1 MFNLVSNYK
10 PTGDQPEA
18 IEYLSKGIEEG
29 KKFQTLLGVTG
40 SGKTFTMA
48 NVIQKVQKPTL
59 ILAHNKTLAGQLY
72 SEFKEFFPENAVE
85 YFVSYYDYYQ
95 PESYI
100 PSSDTY
106 IEKDSSVND
115 EIDKLRHSATLSLFE
130 RKDVIIVASVS
141 CIYGLGDPED
151 YQELMLSLRP
161 GMQKGRN
168 VIMKKLVEMQYT
180 RNEIDFKRGTF
191 RAKGDILEIYPS
203 NQEESTL
210 RVEFWGDEIEKI
222 AEINFK
228 EENFYPIEIY
238 VQNNKLALIGNIA
251 YNENLKMST
260 EMQDISEAPKSK
272 TGIIIY
278 DITDR
283 SNPKEIR
290 NVMLEGSYITSMSRM
305 IDENIYFA
313 VSENIYGYD
322 ISCKSIE
329 ELNENDYMPKYTDT
343 AISNE
348 EKCISYDKIY
358 NLDETEDAN
367 YLILVGININ
377 GDNEADIQ
385 TFLGAGTYLYS
396 SEKNMYIA
404 TNEVEYDE
412 NYKVINT
419 KTKLMKFEL
428 NNGKIIYKAK
438 GKVEGSVNNQ
448 FSMDEN
454 GDNFRIATTIG
465 EIWSNQN
472 TSNNLYV
479 LNDKLEEIGKIEGL
493 AEGEKIYSVR
503 YMGSKAY
510 VVTFKQ
516 TDPFWVIDLS
526 DATNPQIL
534 GEVQLPG
541 YSVYLH
547 PYDEKHIIGFGYDT
561 KENGTRVTNNGLKL
575 VMFDVS
581 DFTNPQVVF
590 QIAVGDSKYTYSE
603 LLYNHKS
610 AIFSK
615 EKGIMA
621 FPINSSSGLKTNSRA
636 VIYKIDLENGFS
648 LQGEIGTISNN
659 YEEEVRRIVF
669 VNGNY
674 YTLSYSQVR
683 VADMDSLNV
692 FKIIDI

>member
-1 MFNLVSNYK
+1 MKTDKQFIDEIYKKYDEYQKEEKIKRQKVMKRIINIAAVFVVALSSVVVFSQKKTPKVLQEMKKEDVAKIDLETVGNFENFYNIIKSKNSTNGETKYSFNLQESITDVAKSDMLETRSN
-10 PTGDQPEA
+10 TNIQVENVDEGD
-18 IEYLSKGIEEG
+18 IVKTDDKYIYYLSK
-29 KKFQTLLGVTG
+29 QR
-40 SGKTFTMA
+40 
-48 NVIQKVQKPTL
+48 L
-59 ILAHNKTLAGQLY
+59 IIINA
-72 SEFKEFFPENAVE
+72 ENAE
-85 YFVSYYDYYQ
+85 TS
-95 PESYI
+95 
-100 PSSDTY
+100 
-106 IEKDSSVND
+106 
-115 EIDKLRHSATLSLFE
+115 
-130 RKDVIIVASVS
+130 
-141 CIYGLGDPED
+141 G
-151 YQELMLSLRP
+151 
-161 GMQKGRN
+161 
-168 VIMKKLVEMQYT
+168 
-180 RNEIDFKRGTF
+180 
-191 RAKGDILEIYPS
+191 
-203 NQEESTL
+203 
-210 RVEFWGDEIEKI
+210 KI

-290 NVMLEGSYITSMSRM
+290 NVTLEGSYITSMSRM

-610 AIFSK
+610 AIF
-615 EKGIMA
+615 
-621 FPINSSSGLKTNSRA
+621 
-636 VIYKIDLENGFS
+636 
-648 LQGEIGTISNN
+648 
-659 YEEEVRRIVF
+659 
-669 VNGNY
+669 
-674 YTLSYSQVR
+674 
-683 VADMDSLNV
+683 
-692 FKIIDI
+692 

>member
-1 MFNLVSNYK
+1 MKTDKQFIDEIYKKYDEYQKEEKIKKQKAMRKIINIAAVFVVALSSVVVFSQKKTPKVLQEMKKEEVAKIDLETVGNFENFYNIIKSKNSINAETKHSVNLQESMIDETKTEKLESNSN
-10 PTGDQPEA
+10 TNVQVENVDEGD
-18 IEYLSKGIEEG
+18 IVKTDDKYIYYLSK
-29 KKFQTLLGVTG
+29 QR
-40 SGKTFTMA
+40 
-48 NVIQKVQKPTL
+48 L
-59 ILAHNKTLAGQLY
+59 IIINA
-72 SEFKEFFPENAVE
+72 ENAE
-85 YFVSYYDYYQ
+85 TS
-95 PESYI
+95 
-100 PSSDTY
+100 
-106 IEKDSSVND
+106 
-115 EIDKLRHSATLSLFE
+115 
-130 RKDVIIVASVS
+130 
-141 CIYGLGDPED
+141 
-151 YQELMLSLRP
+151 
-161 GMQKGRN
+161 
-168 VIMKKLVEMQYT
+168 
-180 RNEIDFKRGTF
+180 
-191 RAKGDILEIYPS
+191 
-203 NQEESTL
+203 
-210 RVEFWGDEIEKI
+210 EKI
-222 AEINFK
+222 AEINYEK
-228 EENFYPIEIY
+228 ENFYPTEIY
-238 VQNNKLALIGNIA
+238 VQNNKLALIGNVA
-251 YNENLKMST
+251 YNVSYNETAKMRA
-260 EMQDISEAPKSK
+260 EMQDINEAPKSK

-290 NVMLEGSYITSMSRM
+290 NVMLAGTYITSMSRM

-313 VSENIYGYD
+313 VSKNIYGYD
-322 ISCKSIE
+322 IRCKSIE

-358 NLDETEDAN
+358 NLDETENTN

-377 GDNEADIQ
+377 RDKEADIQ

-412 NYKVINT
+412 NYKIIAT
-419 KTKLMKFEL
+419 KTKIMKFEL
-428 NNGKIIYKAK
+428 NDGKIIYKAK
-438 GKVEGSVNNQ
+438 GEVEGKVNNQ

-454 GDNFRIATTIG
+454 GNNFRIATTIG

-479 LNDKLEEIGKIEGL
+479 LNDKLEKIGKIEGL
-493 AEGEKIYSVR
+493 ADGEKIYSVR

-516 TDPFWVIDLS
+516 TDPFWIIDLS

-534 GEVQLPG
+534 GEVELPG

-547 PYDEKHIIGFGYDT
+547 PYDETHIIGFGYDT
-561 KENGTRVTNNGLKL
+561 KENGSRVTNNGLKL

-581 DFTNPQVVF
+581 DFTNPQVLF
-590 QIAVGDSKYTYSE
+590 QIAVGDSKHTYSE

-610 AIFSK
+610 GIFSK

-621 FPINSSSGLKTNSRA
+621 FPINSSSGLKTNTRA
-636 VIYKIDLENGFS
+636 IIYKIDLENGFT
-648 LQGEIGTISNN
+648 LQGEIGTITNN

-674 YTLSYSQVR
+674 YTLSYSQVK
-683 VADMDSLNV
+683 VANMDTLNV
-692 FKIIDI
+692 LKVIDI

>member
-1 MFNLVSNYK
+1 MKTDKQFIDEIYKKYDEYQKEEKIKRQKVMKKIINIAAVFVVALSSVVVFSQKKTPKVLQEMKKEEIAKIDLETVGNFENFYNIIKSKNSTNEETKYSFNVQEGIADMTKKLEISSDTNVQVENVDE
-10 PTGDQPEA
+10 GD
-18 IEYLSKGIEEG
+18 IVKTDDKYIYYLSK
-29 KKFQTLLGVTG
+29 QR
-40 SGKTFTMA
+40 
-48 NVIQKVQKPTL
+48 L
-59 ILAHNKTLAGQLY
+59 IIINA
-72 SEFKEFFPENAVE
+72 ENA
-85 YFVSYYDYYQ
+85 
-95 PESYI
+95 
-100 PSSDTY
+100 
-106 IEKDSSVND
+106 
-115 EIDKLRHSATLSLFE
+115 EIS
-130 RKDVIIVASVS
+130 
-141 CIYGLGDPED
+141 
-151 YQELMLSLRP
+151 
-161 GMQKGRN
+161 
-168 VIMKKLVEMQYT
+168 
-180 RNEIDFKRGTF
+180 
-191 RAKGDILEIYPS
+191 
-203 NQEESTL
+203 
-210 RVEFWGDEIEKI
+210 EKI
-222 AEINFK
+222 AEINFN

-238 VQNNKLALIGNIA
+238 VQNNKLALIGNVA
-251 YNENLKMST
+251 YNETVKMST
-260 EMQDISEAPKSK
+260 EMQDISEVPKSK

-290 NVMLEGSYITSMSRM
+290 NVMLEGTYITSMSRM

-313 VSENIYGYD
+313 VSKNIYGYD

-377 GDNEADIQ
+377 EDNEADIQ

-412 NYKVINT
+412 NYNIIST

-438 GKVEGSVNNQ
+438 CEVEGRVNNQ

-454 GDNFRIATTIG
+454 GDNFRIATTTG

-526 DATNPQIL
+526 DVKNPKVL
-534 GEVQLPG
+534 GEVKLPG
-541 YSVYLH
+541 YSTYLH
-547 PYDEKHIIGFGYDT
+547 PYDETHVIGFGYGNE
-561 KENGTRVTNNGLKL
+561 KQNELKL

-581 DFTNPQVVF
+581 DLANPKVLF
-590 QIAVGDSKYTYSE
+590 EIAVGDKYTFSE
-603 LLYNHKS
+603 LLYNHKV

-615 EKGIMA
+615 EKNIIA
-621 FPINSSSGLKTNSRA
+621 FPILSSSGRKMNSRA
-636 VIYKIDLENGFS
+636 AIYGIDLDNGFA
-648 LQGEIGTISNN
+648 LKGEIGEVTDN
-659 YEEEVRRIVF
+659 YEEQVRRIVY
-669 VNGNY
+669 VNNNY
-674 YTLSYSQVR
+674 YVLSYVDVK
-683 VADMDSLNV
+683 VANMDNLEV
-692 FKIIDI
+692 VKDIDI

>member
-1 MFNLVSNYK
+1 MKTDKQFIDEIYKKYDEYRKEEKIKRQKVMKRIINIAAAFVVALSSVVVFSQKKTPKVLQEMKKEDVAKIDLETVGNFENFYNIIKSKNSTNGETKYSFNLQESITDVAKSDMLETRSN
-10 PTGDQPEA
+10 TNIQVENVDEGD
-18 IEYLSKGIEEG
+18 IVKTDDKYIYYLSK
-29 KKFQTLLGVTG
+29 QR
-40 SGKTFTMA
+40 
-48 NVIQKVQKPTL
+48 L
-59 ILAHNKTLAGQLY
+59 IIINA
-72 SEFKEFFPENAVE
+72 ENAE
-85 YFVSYYDYYQ
+85 TS
-95 PESYI
+95 
-100 PSSDTY
+100 
-106 IEKDSSVND
+106 
-115 EIDKLRHSATLSLFE
+115 
-130 RKDVIIVASVS
+130 
-141 CIYGLGDPED
+141 G
-151 YQELMLSLRP
+151 
-161 GMQKGRN
+161 
-168 VIMKKLVEMQYT
+168 
-180 RNEIDFKRGTF
+180 
-191 RAKGDILEIYPS
+191 
-203 NQEESTL
+203 
-210 RVEFWGDEIEKI
+210 KI

-260 EMQDISEAPKSK
+260 EMQDISEVPKSK

-367 YLILVGININ
+367 YLI
-377 GDNEADIQ
+377 
-385 TFLGAGTYLYS
+385 
-396 SEKNMYIA
+396 
-404 TNEVEYDE
+404 NEVEYDE

-516 TDPFWVIDLS
+516 TDPFWVIALS

-561 KENGTRVTNNGLKL
+561 KENGTGVTNNGLKL

-603 LLYNHKS
+603 L
-610 AIFSK
+610 
-615 EKGIMA
+615 
-621 FPINSSSGLKTNSRA
+621 
-636 VIYKIDLENGFS
+636 
-648 LQGEIGTISNN
+648 
-659 YEEEVRRIVF
+659 
-669 VNGNY
+669 
-674 YTLSYSQVR
+674 
-683 VADMDSLNV
+683 
-692 FKIIDI
+692 